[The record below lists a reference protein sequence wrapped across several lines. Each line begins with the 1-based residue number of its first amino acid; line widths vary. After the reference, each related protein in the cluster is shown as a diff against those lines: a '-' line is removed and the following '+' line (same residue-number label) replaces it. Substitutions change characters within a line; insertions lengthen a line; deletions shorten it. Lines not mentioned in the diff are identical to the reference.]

1 MVQVVLF
8 IFIIAVAI
16 FLWLKNKQ
24 ENRSIEKHNRMLE
37 KQEVLL
43 EMLRKKSETGNK
55 EKSENEN

>member
-37 KQEVLL
+37 KQDELL
-43 EMLRKKSETGNK
+43 EMLRKKGETGNK